1 MSPRASR
8 KDVEAA
14 RSLVRARDGH
24 QCQMCG
30 RSIVDFPSSVHH
42 RINKGNGG
50 SAKYERASLLIRL
63 CGSGTT
69 YCHGWVTE
77 HPKLAGQVA
86 DGGTG
91 WLLPRNNPDIDP
103 TREPI
108 LTFKGWVTLDDEG
121 GTHAC
126 DPPVEIVA

>member
-1 MSPRASR
+1 VSPKASR

-14 RSLVRARDGH
+14 RSLVRTRDGH

-30 RSIVDFPSSVHH
+30 RSIVDFPSNIHH

-50 SAKYERASLLIRL
+50 SALYERPSLLIRL

-69 YCHGWVTE
+69 YCHGWVTG
-77 HPKLAGQVA
+77 HPKLAE
-86 DGGTG
+86 DTG

-103 TREPI
+103 EQERI
-108 LTFKGWVTLDDEG
+108 LTYRGWELLDDLG
-121 GTHAC
+121 GRVPYIGEVQPA
-126 DPPVEIVA
+126 

>member
-1 MSPRASR
+1 MPRASR

-14 RSLVRARDGH
+14 RSLVRTRDGH

-30 RSIVDFPSSVHH
+30 RSIVDFPSNIHH

-50 SAKYERASLLIRL
+50 SALYERPSLLIRL

-69 YCHGWVTE
+69 YCHGWVTG
-77 HPKLAGQVA
+77 HPKLAE
-86 DGGTG
+86 DTG

-103 TREPI
+103 TQEPL
-108 LTFKGWVTLDDEG
+108 LTYRGWELLDDLG
-121 GTHAC
+121 GRVSYIGEVPA
-126 DPPVEIVA
+126 